1 METNNKI
8 LWVDDEI
15 ELLKSNIIFLRQKGY
30 DVVEST
36 NGEDAV
42 RLIGENEFDLVFL
55 DEMMPGMG
63 GLETLLEIKE
73 TKPNLPIVMVTKN
86 ETESLMEEAIGKK
99 ITDYLIKPVNPNQVL
114 LVCKK
119 IIQGQKIKGNV
130 VSRDY
135 IQEFN
140 RISVELMNNP
150 GWKEWIDLHLKLTNW
165 EM

>member
-1 METNNKI
+1 METINKI

-63 GLETLLEIKE
+63 GLQTLLEIKE
-73 TKPNLPIVMVTKN
+73 TKPNNQNQTKPN
-86 ETESLMEEAIGKK
+86 KTKQ
-99 ITDYLIKPVNPNQVL
+99 TKP
-114 LVCKK
+114 
-119 IIQGQKIKGNV
+119 
-130 VSRDY
+130 
-135 IQEFN
+135 
-140 RISVELMNNP
+140 
-150 GWKEWIDLHLKLTNW
+150 

>member
-63 GLETLLEIKE
+63 GLQTLLEIKE
-73 TKPNLPIVMVTKN
+73 TKPNLPIVIDRK
-86 ETESLMEEAIGKK
+86 S
-99 ITDYLIKPVNPNQVL
+99 
-114 LVCKK
+114 
-119 IIQGQKIKGNV
+119 V
-130 VSRDY
+130 V
-135 IQEFN
+135 
-140 RISVELMNNP
+140 
-150 GWKEWIDLHLKLTNW
+150 
-165 EM
+165 